1 LAISLPRV
9 VALIRKE
16 TRQMLRDRSNLLVGL
31 LLPVLLILLFGYGLS
46 FEVKNAPLAVVMDD
60 SSPVAR
66 EITAG
71 LQGSSY
77 LTPVWVGSMHEA
89 QSWLRAGKV
98 DGIVRIPLDFSRRL
112 STGDA
117 RIQLI
122 VNGAVSSTTA
132 STIEGYVNGVI
143 ATAAARQMAR
153 SASKSTGLARIEVE
167 QRTWFNP
174 SGLTTWYLVPSL
186 LVLVLTLIGAF
197 LTSLLIAREWERGT
211 LEALF
216 VTPVHPLELLLA
228 KLAPYLL
235 IGAVDLVLC
244 LLAATFLFVVP
255 VSGSLVVIFI
265 TALLYL
271 IVSLLFGL
279 LISGLARNQFLASQ
293 AALLA
298 SFLPTLMLSGFVF
311 DLRNVPLA
319 VQIISQILPA
329 THFMA
334 LIKTLFLVGNDWSAI
349 ARVSALLAGYAL
361 LFTFLTQ
368 RTLRKTLEGR

>member
-1 LAISLPRV
+1 VGICLSRV

-16 TRQMLRDRSNLLVGL
+16 THQMLRDRSNLLVGV

-60 SSPVAR
+60 RSPMAR
-66 EITAG
+66 EITAA
-71 LQGSSY
+71 LQGSLY
-77 LTPVWVGSMHEA
+77 LSPVWVGSMQDAENRLH
-89 QSWLRAGKV
+89 AGKV

-112 STGDA
+112 SAGDA

-122 VNGAVSSTTA
+122 VNGATSSTTA
-132 STIEGYVNGVI
+132 STLEGYVNGVI
-143 ATAAARQMAR
+143 ATVATRQMAR
-153 SASKSTGLARIEVE
+153 AASKSTGQARIEVE

-235 IGAVDLVLC
+235 IGAVDLMLC
-244 LLAATFLFVVP
+244 LLAATFLFAVP
-255 VSGSLVVIFI
+255 VAGSLVVIFI

-279 LISGLARNQFLASQ
+279 LISGLTRNQFLASQ

-319 VQIISQILPA
+319 VQVISQILPA

-334 LIKTLFLVGNDWSAI
+334 LIKTLFLVGNDWPAI
-349 ARVSALLAGYAL
+349 FRVSALLAGYAL
-361 LFTFLTQ
+361 LFTLLTQ